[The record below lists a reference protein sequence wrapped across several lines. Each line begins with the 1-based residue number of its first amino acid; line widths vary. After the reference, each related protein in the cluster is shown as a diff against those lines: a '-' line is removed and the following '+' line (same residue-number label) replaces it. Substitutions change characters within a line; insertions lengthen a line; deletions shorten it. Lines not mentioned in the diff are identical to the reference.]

1 MFLDR
6 VSGRER
12 FAGRGFPTSENP
24 DVGHPLQDAVLM
36 CRIRNIINRV
46 LKTVALTELF
56 LGWIVW
62 SLAFIKP
69 SRQAAGQKEV
79 ARAPASKWG
88 IGLVMLSFAL
98 TWAYVRPVGFE
109 KSELA
114 LIVSMILGPP
124 SVVLVWMATR
134 HLGKQWRYQA
144 AVSEDHELIQTGP
157 YRWVRHPIYLSMLG
171 MLLVTGA
178 AWTWWPMFVGAI
190 VAFLAGTEIRVR
202 AEDSLLEGRFQ
213 GSFVAYR
220 SRVRAYIPFIR

>member
-1 MFLDR
+1 M
-6 VSGRER
+6 GREG
-12 FAGRGFPTSENP
+12 FVGRGFPTSENRMWGTRCKTRSLC
-24 DVGHPLQDAVLM
+24 VVSE
-36 CRIRNIINRV
+36 NIINRM

-56 LGWIVW
+56 LCWIVW

-98 TWAYVRPVGFE
+98 TWAYVRPMGFE
-109 KSELA
+109 KSERA

-171 MLLVTGA
+171 MLLATGA

-213 GSFVAYR
+213 DSFVAYR